1 MVDCYINDYD
11 KFIGKHIT
19 VIYECGSKCKK
30 LHCKLLK
37 YCEKDSKEKYII
49 LKMRNKIIY
58 YMNCNKIIYWIADY
72 KDMLNENQDACVSST
87 KSMESN
93 AIAEGENLFLKEA
106 QDKEITP
113 FETNASNIQ
122 LHDVELLENEKTTD
136 LCSINPSEENISLM
150 PNEDT
155 THVELQNNDVILSD
169 SKNKIDIPEDT
180 ISNVPI
186 ISEEHGINHITT
198 DVKLNDDKI
207 AAEYNPKN
215 IYKKNVLRYPLAA
228 FINCNFQGVYLTIYT
243 TSSQA
248 ISGEVIFNYDYLI
261 VLKSDEKTYYINPE
275 QITYFC

>member
-1 MVDCYINDYD
+1 MSDYYFNDYD
-11 KFIGKHIT
+11 KFVGKHIT
-19 VIYECGSKCKK
+19 VIYDCGSKCKR

-49 LKMRNKIIY
+49 LKTRSKIIY

-72 KDMLNENQDACVSST
+72 KDMLAENQDTCVSNT

-93 AIAEGENLFLKEA
+93 AIAEDKSLFLKET
-106 QDKEITP
+106 QNKEIIP
-113 FETNASNIQ
+113 
-122 LHDVELLENEKTTD
+122 
-136 LCSINPSEENISLM
+136 LM

-169 SKNKIDIPEDT
+169 SKNKIDIPVDT

-186 ISEEHGINHITT
+186 ISEEHDNNHIMA
-198 DVKLNDDKI
+198 DVKFNDDKI
-207 AAEYNPKN
+207 AAEYNPKD

-243 TSSQA
+243 TSAQA
-248 ISGEVIFNYDYLI
+248 ISGEVIFNYDCLI